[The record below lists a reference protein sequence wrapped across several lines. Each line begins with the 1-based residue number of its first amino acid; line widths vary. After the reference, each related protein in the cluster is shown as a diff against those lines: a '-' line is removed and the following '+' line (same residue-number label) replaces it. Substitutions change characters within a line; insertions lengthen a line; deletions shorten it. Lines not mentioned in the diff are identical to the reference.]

1 MVADAHPRLTLK
13 RKDCIVAVS
22 EHDRHKVHESRI
34 AQLGES
40 EADPLMEM
48 LPRDGWEN
56 LATKP
61 DLHLLRADINV
72 FRADVDVFR
81 ADVDRKLAQNAAA
94 FHRDMIRQTWILAG
108 TLIAGLGSLGAL
120 LH

>member
-1 MVADAHPRLTLK
+1 M
-13 RKDCIVAVS
+13 AVS
-22 EHDRHKVHESRI
+22 EHDRHKVHESLI

-40 EADPLMEM
+40 EADSLMEM

-61 DLHLLRADINV
+61 DLHLLRADINVFRADVDV